1 LIFEPLEIA
10 ALQLFCRP
18 VRAPDYK
25 MKSVHYEEADAL
37 SHTDVFSNFDS
48 AIRGADVLDFGCG
61 FGYQTIALAKLGA
74 RTATGVEI
82 EPGQLAAAIARGA
95 ATGLPVKF
103 SATLDGSYDVIYS
116 QNSFEH
122 FLDPDQICA
131 DLRDHLRPGGKLYIT
146 FAPPWLAPYGAHLS
160 FFTKLPWVH
169 LLFREP
175 VIMAVRSNYRN
186 DPARTYTECGLG
198 KMTIKRFEQTVKRSG
213 LRMEFCRYDC
223 VRGLNVLARVP
234 VLRELF
240 INCVSCILTRS

>member
-1 LIFEPLEIA
+1 LTLQRIEIA
-10 ALQLFCRP
+10 ILKKFCRP
-18 VRAPDYK
+18 VTAPDYA

-37 SHTDVFSNFDS
+37 SHTDVFSNFAS

-95 ATGLPVKF
+95 ATHLPVKF
-103 SATLDGSYDVIYS
+103 SSTLDGTYDVIYS

-122 FLDPDQICA
+122 FMDPDQICA

-146 FAPPWLAPYGAHLS
+146 FAPPWFAPYGAHMS

-198 KMTIKRFEQTVKRSG
+198 KMTIQRFEQTIQRSG
-213 LRMEFCRYDC
+213 LRMDFCRYDC
-223 VRGLNVLARVP
+223 IRGLNFLAHLP
-234 VLRELF
+234 LLRELF
-240 INCVSCILTRS
+240 INRVSCILTRP